1 MLTPNPIP
9 QQLSWKNVV
18 YSCGFLFIP
27 IVLSVAF
34 ELRISKA
41 LFISGLRCI
50 IQLNL
55 MGMVL
60 NEVLGSNNPAYVIF
74 LAIFLVFLA
83 SLEVAFSKTKQHFSF
98 MLPFVFISLVVSSLI
113 ISVIGHLLVIRQ
125 SPFWAPVKFIPTTG
139 MLIGN
144 SMSAIAVGVNYCLKE
159 LSENATTLE
168 LHLSLGASRFEAFR
182 PILIQALKLA
192 LLPTINSM
200 SITGLIAIP
209 GLKSKHSSTLTLK
222 G

>member
-83 SLEVAFSKTKQHFSF
+83 SLEVAFSKTKQHFFLYASVRLY
-98 MLPFVFISLVVSSLI
+98 LP
-113 ISVIGHLLVIRQ
+113 GR
-125 SPFWAPVKFIPTTG
+125 
-139 MLIGN
+139 
-144 SMSAIAVGVNYCLKE
+144 
-159 LSENATTLE
+159 
-168 LHLSLGASRFEAFR
+168 
-182 PILIQALKLA
+182 
-192 LLPTINSM
+192 
-200 SITGLIAIP
+200 
-209 GLKSKHSSTLTLK
+209 
-222 G
+222 